1 MRRPPPTLAVLALA
15 FACAAVPAAAQAG
28 THAAKAKTS
37 RHHRGKA
44 AVRVTPAAGT
54 GTRDGGSLYITATPR
69 TAATKTGAASSDNGG
84 TTAAPIG
91 STGSTGPTAGGSAPL
106 TLSGGATEPGS
117 LTGPTG
123 AGQPTGPTG
132 ATGSS
137 GTTGPTEPT
146 GAGSRARILSNGLA
160 QAPAGA
166 PAVVRAAIAAGNQ
179 LIGQPYL
186 YGGGHKSFISNG
198 YDCSGAV
205 SFALHGG
212 NLLSAPL
219 DSGSLELWGAAG
231 PGAWITVYTNP
242 GHAYVDIAGIRFDTS
257 TAGDPGGQSGPR
269 WRPLLK
275 SNSGFLARHF
285 PGL

>member
-1 MRRPPPTLAVLALA
+1 MLAVLALA
-15 FACAAVPAAAQAG
+15 FACAGVPAAAQAR

-37 RHHRGKA
+37 RHHKGKA
-44 AVRVTPAAGT
+44 AGRATPVAGT
-54 GTRDGGSLYITATPR
+54 GPNDGGSLYVTVAPR
-69 TAATKTGAASSDNGG
+69 TAATNTGANSSANGG

-91 STGSTGPTAGGSAPL
+91 STGSSGPPSGGSVPL
-106 TLSGGATEPGS
+106 TIGGGATGPGS

-123 AGQPTGPTG
+123 ASQPTGPTG
-132 ATGSS
+132 VTGSN
-137 GTTGPTEPT
+137 GPTGPTGPT
-146 GAGSRARILSNGLA
+146 GAGSRARILSSGLA

-166 PAVVRAAIAAGNQ
+166 PAAVRAAIAAGNQ
-179 LIGQPYL
+179 LIGQPYV
-186 YGGGHKSFISNG
+186 YGGGHKSFTSNG

-231 PGAWITVYTNP
+231 AGAWITVYTNP

-257 TAGDPGGQSGPR
+257 TAGDPGGLSGPR

-275 SNSGFLARHF
+275 TNSGFLARHF